1 MNTAV
6 TSKEEILRV
15 SRDFIQ
21 RQGWESINIRTI
33 AKECNISV
41 GSIYN
46 YFQNKTDLI
55 TATVESVWHDIF
67 HFPENTAAFDSFVEC
82 VEWAFESMKKG
93 EERYPGFFAFHSM
106 LFMKEEKGNG
116 QQLMAESWYHIREGL
131 YQVLMHDKNVCMNT
145 FDNDFTPHKFVEI
158 IFSLILAAIIRH
170 DYDCSGITGMIRRTI
185 YTKN

>member
-55 TATVESVWHDIF
+55 TATVKSVWHDIF

-82 VEWAFESMKKG
+82 VEWAFEYEKRGRRQKP
-93 EERYPGFFAFHSM
+93 RIFAFHSCFSM
-106 LFMKEEKGNG
+106 RRRKE
-116 QQLMAESWYHIREGL
+116 
-131 YQVLMHDKNVCMNT
+131 
-145 FDNDFTPHKFVEI
+145 
-158 IFSLILAAIIRH
+158 
-170 DYDCSGITGMIRRTI
+170 TGKRPWR
-185 YTKN
+185 YG